1 MRVDIEAQR
10 DSKEKTGKFRH
21 AGLISYL
28 KFFWKHQQ
36 KNVVQHDSCTGYTM
50 LVNLTI

>member
-1 MRVDIEAQR
+1 VRVDIGAQR

-28 KFFWKHQQ
+28 KIFWKQQ
-36 KNVVQHDSCTGYTM
+36 KHVVQHDFCTGYTM
-50 LVNLTI
+50 LINLTI

>member
-1 MRVDIEAQR
+1 MRVDIGAQR

-28 KFFWKHQQ
+28 KFFGNISK
-36 KNVVQHDSCTGYTM
+36 KMLYSTILVQDIPC
-50 LVNLTI
+50 L